1 VETVNFFSIKE
12 VEALTGIKAH
22 TLRIWEQRYAMIAP
36 RRTETNIRY
45 YDEQDLKKLLNV
57 SLLNRN
63 GYKISEIAE
72 MSETAMKNAVLQL
85 SQEKG
90 DFENQMQAL
99 TLTMLELNEA
109 AFDKLIATS
118 ILQMGLEKT
127 MINVVFPFFRSIGI
141 MWQTGSINP
150 AHEHFIT
157 NIIRQKLIVA
167 IDGQPING
175 DNWSKKFMLYLPEG
189 EFHEIG
195 LLFAN
200 YAIRVR
206 GGKVIYLGSSV
217 PFGDLKVVFDVYKP
231 DYLFTVITSPLL
243 NGESVQLYL
252 DKLSQ
257 RFKETIIFVS
267 GAFVLNEPALKLPA
281 NMRLVQDFKEMLSL
295 VSENA

>member
-1 VETVNFFSIKE
+1 MNYFSIKE

-206 GGKVIYLGSSV
+206 GGKVIYLGASV

-243 NGESVQLYL
+243 NGESVQQYL

-257 RFKETIIFVS
+257 RFKDTIVFVS
-267 GAFVLNEPALKLPA
+267 GAFVLNEANLKLPA

>member
-1 VETVNFFSIKE
+1 MNYFSIKE

-217 PFGDLKVVFDVYKP
+217 PFADLKIVFDVYKP

-243 NGESVQLYL
+243 NGESVQQYL

-257 RFKETIIFVS
+257 RFKDTIVFVS
-267 GAFVLNEPALKLPA
+267 GAFVLNEANLKLPA

>member
-1 VETVNFFSIKE
+1 MNYFSIKE

-63 GYKISEIAE
+63 GFKISEIAE

-206 GGKVIYLGSSV
+206 GGKVIYLGASV

-243 NGESVQLYL
+243 NGESVQQYL

-257 RFKETIIFVS
+257 RFKDTIVFVS
-267 GAFVLNEPALKLPA
+267 GAFVLNEANLKLPA
-281 NMRLVQDFKEMLSL
+281 NMRLVQDFKEMLFL

>member
-1 VETVNFFSIKE
+1 MNYFSIKE

-36 RRTETNIRY
+36 RRTVTNIRY

-206 GGKVIYLGSSV
+206 GGKVIYLGASV

-243 NGESVQLYL
+243 NGESVQQYL

-257 RFKETIIFVS
+257 RFKDTIVFVS
-267 GAFVLNEPALKLPA
+267 GAFVLNEANLKLPA
-281 NMRLVQDFKEMLSL
+281 NMRLVQDFKEMLFL